1 MLVPVEPITHR
12 VIGFMQHL
20 RVNNFVVGPAETQTA
35 LSVLT
40 RTDIKDR
47 DAVRIGLKTL
57 LTGRHEEWIR
67 FDVLFEA
74 YWSKR
79 GRVRQRLEGAGQQS
93 DRHPEIWTDH
103 LPGEKTTASLAG
115 VEDSARG
122 VMGRECGKA
131 IGSERRTSSR
141 MNAE

>member
-57 LTGRHEEWIR
+57 LLTLLLSGCAVGICPH
-67 FDVLFEA
+67 
-74 YWSKR
+74 
-79 GRVRQRLEGAGQQS
+79 
-93 DRHPEIWTDH
+93 H
-103 LPGEKTTASLAG
+103 
-115 VEDSARG
+115 
-122 VMGRECGKA
+122 
-131 IGSERRTSSR
+131 
-141 MNAE
+141 